1 MGLAPRYPADPGLE
15 SILVWVG
22 QSMKHLRDKEHDY
35 ANQFPDG
42 VAIVLLVILAG
53 MAIFY

>member
-1 MGLAPRYPADPGLE
+1 
-15 SILVWVG
+15 
-22 QSMKHLRDKEHDY
+22 MKHLRDKEHDY